1 MARGT
6 HVILN
11 GGTLTKTI
19 FWQVAGEVE
28 VGEGSHME
36 CILLVQT
43 TVAFNTGSSIN
54 GRILSQ
60 TACNLQS
67 TTVTQPV

>member
-1 MARGT
+1 MAMGT
-6 HVILN
+6 HVLLN
-11 GGTLTKTI
+11 GGALAKNI

-28 VGEGSHME
+28 VGEGSHIE
-36 CILLVQT
+36 VILLVQT
-43 TVAFNTGSSIN
+43 TVTFNTGSSIN

-67 TTVTQPV
+67 TTVTQPM

>member
-1 MARGT
+1 MAMGT
-6 HVILN
+6 HVLLN
-11 GGTLTKTI
+11 GGALAKNI

-28 VGEGSHME
+28 VGEGSHIE
-36 CILLVQT
+36 VILLVQT
-43 TVAFNTGSSIN
+43 TVTFNTGSSIN